1 MTWILALIL
10 ALRCELSACDSLVG
24 PQVVSLGA
32 LPSDDASRA
41 ARLAVVTASA
51 RIQPRSLLVDA
62 IQSLAQPSIRRDL
75 GQRGPSKILINLSQV
90 IAGFG

>member
-1 MTWILALIL
+1 
-10 ALRCELSACDSLVG
+10 
-24 PQVVSLGA
+24 
-32 LPSDDASRA
+32 
-41 ARLAVVTASA
+41 
-51 RIQPRSLLVDA
+51 LVDA